1 MRNKGRY
8 GSPAA
13 RRMLKA
19 AEDGARSA
27 AERLL
32 VRLLRQAGIT
42 GWKANY
48 PAGPYVIDVAFSD

>member
-1 MRNKGRY
+1 
-8 GSPAA
+8 
-13 RRMLKA
+13 MLKA